1 MINLKQL
8 TLGARILIS
17 CLCIVVIATIA
28 APYSSAL
35 AQSVKNNG
43 GNLSEPD
50 VGVQTATSDQLAES
64 IGGAVQAVSDTIT
77 QAFDSLIEN
86 EGLKSGGK
94 TITYTLFA
102 IVFAWN
108 LLRSMVQ
115 GDGVNGIVSELVPMI
130 GTLAIITALLESGGV
145 GEIIKFMDSVAS
157 TFGASGKLGPD
168 ILAAIKK
175 GLGAIAN
182 ILTMPSTNTNVPFTT
197 NIGQMIGVAGA
208 FLVSLIAKLI
218 AAFVIVISIGIY
230 VANIVLAHGSIIL
243 AVALAP
249 IMIPFMLAPAL
260 SFIFDGWLRF
270 TLGAGM
276 IKVVG
281 AFMIGFTDKIMD
293 GLVGLSSKVAVPP
306 NADYSTIYASSLV
319 VYCGLVLMAG
329 LCAYLMMQVPS
340 LATGLLSGSAGA
352 GFRGMRALTGGVGF
366 QAGGAAGRFGANAT
380 NKGAAGAG
388 NVAQGAY
395 GAVRSHR
402 KNGTALKSESKPVQ
416 TPSERYGR
424 AGGAAY
430 RGLGGKM
437 Q

>member
-293 GLVGLSSKVAVPP
+293 GLVGLSAKVAVPP

-340 LATGLLSGSAGA
+340 LATGVLSGSAGA

-366 QAGGAAGRFGANAT
+366 QAGGVAGRFGANAT

-395 GAVRSHR
+395 GAFRSHG